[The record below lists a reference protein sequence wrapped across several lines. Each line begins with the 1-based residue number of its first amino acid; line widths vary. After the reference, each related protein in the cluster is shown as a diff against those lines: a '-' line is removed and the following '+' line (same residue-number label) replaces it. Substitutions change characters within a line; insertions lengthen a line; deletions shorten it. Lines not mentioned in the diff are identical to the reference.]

1 MPIEYIALMIPFAGI
16 GIAFFAIWTSHQ
28 QKMMDKQAAI
38 SAEKAA
44 QYAVGNSELEQR
56 VRVLE
61 RIVTDKGFDVS
72 RQIEELRNE
81 PNIKELN

>member
-28 QKMMDKQAAI
+28 QKMMDKQARI

-44 QYAVGNSELEQR
+44 QYAAGKSELEQR

-72 RQIEELRNE
+72 MQIEDLRDGPE
-81 PNIKELN
+81 TKELN

>member
-28 QKMMDKQAAI
+28 QKMMEKQARM

-44 QYAVGNSELEQR
+44 QYAAGNSELEQR

-72 RQIEELRNE
+72 MQIDDLRNCSE
-81 PNIKELN
+81 TRELN